1 MKKILLICA
10 FCLVVLGRFWLL
22 SVLDKP
28 CDASGTVEIGNVA
41 VTDNSYVSQKSD
53 TKTTKTPTAT
63 PTVVATAAPTETAK
77 VRVIGCGASFS
88 SENTRRMVNGK
99 IVSQYSGKT
108 IITCKCDTDGSVME
122 KTVTYQYSAE
132 PEDVVLD
139 CDSKCGEICA
149 NN

>member
-28 CDASGTVEIGNVA
+28 CDASSAIEFGNVSI
-41 VTDNSYVSQKSD
+41 TDSSYDSTQKADAKKD
-53 TKTTKTPTAT
+53 TKTNTKTTNT
-63 PTVVATAAPTETAK
+63 TETQR

-88 SENTRRMVNGK
+88 SENTARMVNGET
-99 IVSQYSGKT
+99 VSRYIGKKV
-108 IITCKCDTDGSVME
+108 ITCKCDTDGDVFE

-132 PEDVVLD
+132 PKDVDLD